1 MSLSRL
7 KEVIIAYTTF
17 GGELDFPSHVL
28 VRGVAAIGALVVF
41 RFRVIGVQ
49 ISHSIQA
56 YIVLGVGFLLSLAFL
71 LYFLR
76 EAAKYTTNERI
87 RRRTGIL
94 ASALLYLGL
103 GGIAVLLLYPTLN
116 SLRATPLEYSLVE
129 VAAGGN
135 ILSIA
140 TLLTIIWNR
149 RTLKTRYPGLQSVKD
164 RFSDET
170 GQALDRIQTT
180 IEGIGHIPRPE
191 TDHALKRLESGDNV
205 PVTGEGGVGKSG
217 VLAGVTEAWKEDI
230 LLIDASRHST
240 VRNDAELS
248 TALGFDDGIERPI
261 TQVAVDNHVLVIV
274 DQLDDIDR
282 EAGNIYRDFLLDAA
296 ELENVAVAF
305 ACRDHD
311 LDARPEYEPLAN
323 AESFTA
329 PVTIGLL
336 RPGDAEDHI
345 RNVINDDP
353 SDELIQLGRKI
364 ENLDIISQL
373 ARDGVDFSGVTGD
386 VSLWDK
392 FREQLGRENHP
403 DDGTR
408 SGDDIIERLTAYAA
422 EAIEDQS
429 DGLNIFSVGT
439 SRDWI
444 DRRLINKGVIEVAT
458 DRPGNRKYRFRH
470 LDFQRYLY
478 AWNAVQENR
487 TIQEVTSQLDER
499 LGKDVFRFMLV
510 LYMRSEGVTTDQIG
524 DIPVDSDTADHAQQ
538 FLEEMLDDEE
548 GLGDYTAKTILDE
561 IRTWDISSNDEF
573 AHLIL
578 DNLQNRETL
587 YNYFFDDAT
596 DVSWAETLHERGD
609 YTDPPDVLLGYLRDL
624 APYHPE
630 TVADFIRSIDTEDR
644 HSLALVVT
652 VIRELPFD
660 TAADL
665 VDVVTAS
672 ITASPPDW
680 HGFQATE
687 LLQELIEAGETEA
700 GLDLLD
706 ALLRPR
712 RPTSEEPN
720 NVQSVT
726 RLHSLESVLE
736 DTLETLVRAEG
747 NQAIDVLE
755 TRLRDAVTTEAEI
768 RDRDPN
774 AVVGPITTSIAGTD
788 VTNETTTDFKTFL
801 IQTHR
806 KAVDHWIEE
815 DPDDGARAELPTR
828 YLDDI
833 TVFRRLG
840 LYLLK
845 EHKDHYP
852 DLVTEELLDETNYG
866 EVLIKEDFLRL
877 LRDGID
883 VLSDEDRRQVIDII
897 TDVPVQESLE
907 DAAAD
912 RSERTDEY
920 TADEL
925 ADIAI
930 NRWRRDRLWLI
941 RDRLSDEHDDELRR
955 LIDDYGEP
963 DNVLS
968 LVNTRGGFVSQESP
982 LTEEE
987 IWQEPPADLIDYCID
1002 EPFET
1007 TGWNERDGGGL
1018 AEVSPRGLAEA
1029 VTPRIIQELDEFQH
1043 EIPRLRNASSIYVTE
1058 LLRGLRDKIDDDPE
1072 ALPPDLPWTPMLDL
1086 CETVAANPD
1095 EWSESARINVARL
1108 FRSAYSTSDLESVL
1122 DYNDR
1127 IKDILFTQLEDPHPT
1142 EEREHPPE
1150 GHAGYNNPAQT
1161 AINAV
1166 RPLALAALIVYSVR
1180 LANLRGY
1187 EGYSQEDES
1196 AFDPD
1201 VREKIERAIQDGSL
1215 STRSTI
1221 GRSLNTIWSFDHDLI
1236 LDNFD
1241 ILFPRNQTIQAKNR
1255 FTAAWDAYLAFNAP
1269 HETLFR
1275 HLRPCYRHGIDLI
1288 AANENT
1294 ATRDVERG
1302 LARHLLI
1309 TYLDGSEDITD
1320 PQSLL
1325 TYFYAKEDPDLARQA
1340 AWQLWRWGEDN
1351 EEFRDD
1357 WPKVRKLWEWRLG
1370 QVDDPD
1376 AYAAEFQ
1383 WFVDWLPLVADRSG
1397 FQELTPL
1404 LLDTAPFIARER
1416 RAWETTESYLAD
1428 HADDFPA
1435 TAIEV
1440 YTELLAQDSR
1450 LNGISFTETTASVLE
1465 PALDEGPDT
1474 RRAALDIAEAYFAD
1488 GDATAEQHLD
1498 EHT

>member
-1 MSLSRL
+1 MCFSRL
-7 KEVIIAYTTF
+7 KEAVIAYTTF

-28 VRGVAAIGALVVF
+28 VRGTAAIGALVVF

-49 ISHSIQA
+49 IAHSIQA
-56 YIVLGVGFLLSLAFL
+56 YIVLVAGVLISLVLL
-71 LYFLR
+71 LYFLHD
-76 EAAKYTTNERI
+76 AAQYTTNERI
-87 RRRTGIL
+87 RKRTGIL
-94 ASALLYLGL
+94 TSALLYLGM
-103 GGIAVLLLYPTLN
+103 GGIAVLFLYPTLN
-116 SLRATPLEYSLVE
+116 SLRTTPLEYSLVE

-149 RTLKTRYPGLQSVKD
+149 RTLKSRYAGLQSVKD
-164 RFSDET
+164 RFFEET
-170 GQALDRIQTT
+170 SQALDRIQTT
-180 IEGIGHIPRPE
+180 IQGLGHIPRPE
-191 TDHALKRLESGDNV
+191 TDRVLARLNSGDNV

-217 VLAGVTEAWKEDI
+217 VLAGVTEAWEEDV

-240 VRNDAELS
+240 IRNDAELS
-248 TALGFDDGIERPI
+248 TALGFDDWIERPVK
-261 TQVAVDNHVLVIV
+261 QVAVDNHVLVIV

-282 EAGNIYRDFLLDAA
+282 KAGNIYRDFLLKTA

-311 LDARPEYEPLAN
+311 LNARPEYEALAN
-323 AESFTA
+323 AESFTNRE
-329 PVTIGLL
+329 TIGLL
-336 RPGDAEDHI
+336 RPADAEDHI
-345 RNVINDDP
+345 RNLIDEDP
-353 SDELIQLGRKI
+353 SDDLIQLGRKI

-408 SGDDIIERLTAYAA
+408 SGDDIIERLTAYAT

-510 LYMRSEGVTTDQIG
+510 LYMRSEGTTTDQIG
-524 DIPVDSDTADHAQQ
+524 DIPVDSDTEDHAQQ

-561 IRTWDISSNDEF
+561 IRTWDISSNNEF

-587 YNYFFDDAT
+587 YNYFFDEAT
-596 DVSWAETLHERGD
+596 DVSWAEILHERGG
-609 YTDPPDVLLGYLRDL
+609 YTDPPDILLGYIREL

-630 TVADFIRSIDTEDR
+630 TVADIIRSIETEDR

-706 ALLRPR
+706 ALLQPR
-712 RPTSEEPN
+712 QPTSEEPN

-726 RLHSLESVLE
+726 RLHSLESALE
-736 DTLETLVRAEG
+736 DTLETLVQAEG
-747 NQAIDVLE
+747 DQAIDVLE
-755 TRLRDAVTTEAEI
+755 TRLREAVTMEAKI

-788 VTNETTTDFKTFL
+788 VTNETTTDFKIFL
-801 IQTHR
+801 IQAHR

-815 DPDDGARAELPTR
+815 EPDDGARAELLTR

-845 EHKDHYP
+845 EHKNHYP
-852 DLVTEELLDETNYG
+852 DLVTEELLNEPNYG
-866 EVLIKEDFLRL
+866 EVATKEDFLRL
-877 LRDGID
+877 LRDGIG
-883 VLSDEDRRQVIDII
+883 VLSDEDRRQVINII

-912 RSERTDEY
+912 RSERSDEY

-941 RDRLSDEHDDELRR
+941 RDWLSDEHDNELHH

-987 IWQEPPADLIDYCID
+987 IWQESPADLIDYCID
-1002 EPFET
+1002 EPFEA

-1018 AEVSPRGLAEA
+1018 AEVSPRGLSKA

-1072 ALPPDLPWTPMLDL
+1072 ALPPDLPWTPILDL
-1086 CETVAANPD
+1086 CETVAAKPD

-1127 IKDILFTQLEDPHPT
+1127 IKEILFTQLEDPHPT

-1166 RPLALAALIVYSVR
+1166 RPLALAALIMYSVR
-1180 LANLRGY
+1180 IANLRGY
-1187 EGYSQEDES
+1187 EGYSEEGES

-1236 LDNFD
+1236 LANFD
-1241 ILFPRNQTIQAKNR
+1241 KLFPRNQTIQAKNR
-1255 FTAAWDAYLAFNAP
+1255 FTATWDAYLAFNPP
-1269 HETLFR
+1269 HETMFR

-1309 TYLDGSEDITD
+1309 TYLDGSEALTD

-1351 EEFRDD
+1351 EEIRDD
-1357 WPKVRKLWEWRLG
+1357 WPKVRKLWEWRLD

-1383 WFVDWLPLVADRSG
+1383 WFVDWLPLVADRGG

-1404 LLDTAPFIARER
+1404 LLATAPFIARER
-1416 RAWETTESYLAD
+1416 RAWDTTESYLAD
-1428 HADDFPA
+1428 HADDHAA

-1440 YTELLAQDSR
+1440 YSELMAQDSR
-1450 LNGISFTETTASVLE
+1450 PNGISFTDTTASILE
-1465 PALDEGPDT
+1465 PALDAGPDT
-1474 RRAALDIAEAYFAD
+1474 RRVAFDIAEAYFAD
-1488 GDATAEQHLD
+1488 GYDTAEQFLD

>member
-1 MSLSRL
+1 MFLSRL
-7 KEVIIAYTTF
+7 KEVIIEYLTF
-17 GGELDFPSHVL
+17 GGELDFPSHVF
-28 VRGVAAIGALVVF
+28 VRGIAAIGVLVVF
-41 RFRVIGVQ
+41 RFRVIGDE
-49 ISHSIQA
+49 ISHSLQA
-56 YIVLGVGFLLSLAFL
+56 FIVLGAGSLLSLALL
-71 LYFLR
+71 LYFLHD
-76 EAAKYTTNERI
+76 AAQYTTSKRN

-94 ASALLYLGL
+94 ASAALYLGL
-103 GGIAVLLLYPTLN
+103 GSIVILLLYPTLN
-116 SLRATPLEYSLVE
+116 SLRTTPLEYSLVE
-129 VAAGGN
+129 AAAGIN
-135 ILSIA
+135 ILTIS

-149 RTLKTRYPGLQSVKD
+149 RTLKSRHPSLQSVKD
-164 RFSDET
+164 RLSEET
-170 GQALDRIQTT
+170 AQAIDRIQTT
-180 IEGIGHIPRPE
+180 IEGIGHIDRPE
-191 TDHALKRLESGDNV
+191 ADRVSNRLESGDNV

-217 VLAGVTEAWKEDI
+217 VLAGVTEEWEGDI
-230 LLIDASRHST
+230 LFIDASRHST
-240 VRNDAELS
+240 VRSDAELS
-248 TALGFDDGIERPI
+248 TALGFDDGVERPI
-261 TQVAVDNHVLVIV
+261 KQLAVSNHLLVIV

-282 EAGNIYRDFLLDAA
+282 EAGNIYRDFILEVA
-296 ELENVAVAF
+296 ELENVAVTF

-311 LDARPEYEPLAN
+311 LDARPEYEPLAK
-323 AESFTA
+323 AESFA
-329 PVTIGLL
+329 SPVSIGLL
-336 RPGDAEDHI
+336 RSTDAEGYI
-345 RNVINDDP
+345 RNLIDNDP
-353 SDELIQLGRKI
+353 SDDLVQLGRKI

-373 ARDGVDFSGVTGD
+373 AQEGVDFSGVTGD

-392 FREQLGRENHP
+392 FRKHLGRENHP

-408 SGDDIIERLTAYAA
+408 SGDDIIERLTAYAT

-439 SRDWI
+439 SQDWI

-458 DRPGNRKYRFRH
+458 DRPGHRKYRFRH

-478 AWNAVQENR
+478 AWNVVQENR

-510 LYMRSEGVTTDQIG
+510 LYMQSEGSTTDQIG
-524 DIPVDSDTADHAQQ
+524 DISVDSDTADHAQQ

-561 IRTWDISSNDEF
+561 IRTWDISGNDEF
-573 AHLIL
+573 VHLIL

-587 YNYFFDDAT
+587 YNYFFDSAT
-596 DVSWAETLHERGD
+596 DVSWAEALHKRGE
-609 YTDPPDVLLGYLRDL
+609 YNDPPDVLLGYLRDL

-630 TVADFIRSIDTEDR
+630 TVADIIRSIDTEDR
-644 HSLALVVT
+644 HSLGLVVT

-665 VDVVTAS
+665 VDAVTAS
-672 ITASPPDW
+672 ITISPPDW

-706 ALLRPR
+706 ALLQPR
-712 RPTSEEPN
+712 QPTSEEPN

-726 RLHSLESVLE
+726 RLHSLESALE
-736 DTLETLVRAEG
+736 NTLETLVRAEG
-747 NQAIDVLE
+747 DQAIEVIE
-755 TRLRDAVTTEAEI
+755 GRLREAVTTEAEI
-768 RDRDPN
+768 RGQEPN

-806 KAVDHWIEE
+806 KAVEHWIEE
-815 DPDDGARAELPTR
+815 EPDDGDRIELLTR

-845 EHKDHYP
+845 EHKDQYP
-852 DLVTEELLDETNYG
+852 KLVADELLDETNYG
-866 EVLIKEDFLRL
+866 EVWTKEDFLRL

-883 VLSDEDRRQVIDII
+883 VLSDDDRRQVIDII

-907 DAAAD
+907 DAAAG

-941 RDRLSDEHDDELRR
+941 KDWLPDEHADDLRR

-968 LVNTRGGFVSQESP
+968 LVNTSGGFVSQESP

-987 IWQEPPADLIDYCID
+987 IWQESPADLIDYCID
-1002 EPFET
+1002 EPFEA
-1007 TGWNERDGGGL
+1007 TGWNERNGGGL

-1029 VTPRIIQELDEFQH
+1029 VTPRILQELDEFRH
-1043 EIPRLRNASSIYVTE
+1043 EIPRLRNAPSIYVTE
-1058 LLRGLRDKIDDDPE
+1058 LLRGLRDKIDDDLE
-1072 ALPPDLPWTPMLDL
+1072 ALPRDLPWTPILDL
-1086 CETVAANPD
+1086 CEAVATNPD
-1095 EWSESARINVARL
+1095 EWSESARMNVARL
-1108 FRSAYSTSDLESVL
+1108 FRTTYSNSDLESVL
-1122 DYNDR
+1122 DHNVR
-1127 IKDILFTQLEDPHPT
+1127 IKEILFTQLEDPDPT
-1142 EEREHPPE
+1142 EQREHPPE
-1150 GHAGYNNPAQT
+1150 GHAGYNNPAQI
-1161 AINAV
+1161 AINSV
-1166 RPLALAALIVYSVR
+1166 RPLALAALITYSVR
-1180 LANLRGY
+1180 IANLREY
-1187 EGYSQEDES
+1187 EGYSEEDES

-1201 VREKIERAIQDGSL
+1201 VRERIEREIQDGSL

-1236 LDNFD
+1236 LDNFET
-1241 ILFPRNQTIQAKNR
+1241 LFPRNQTIQAKNR
-1255 FTAAWDAYLAFNAP
+1255 FTAAWDAYLAFNPP
-1269 HETLFR
+1269 HETMFH

-1288 AANENT
+1288 VANENT

-1309 TYLDGSEDITD
+1309 TYLDGSEDLTD
-1320 PQSLL
+1320 PQSILS
-1325 TYFYAKEDPDLARQA
+1325 YFYAEENPDLSRQA
-1340 AWQLWRWGEDN
+1340 AWQLWRWGQDN
-1351 EEFRDD
+1351 EEIRDD
-1357 WPKVRKLWEWRLG
+1357 WPKVRTLWEWRLD
-1370 QVDDPD
+1370 QVSDPD

-1383 WFVDWLPLVADRSG
+1383 WFVDWLPLISNRASIH
-1397 FQELTPL
+1397 ELTPI

-1428 HADDFPA
+1428 HAYDHPA
-1435 TAIEV
+1435 TAIEI
-1440 YTELLAQDSR
+1440 YTELMAQDSR
-1450 LNGISFTETTASVLE
+1450 PNGISFSDPTASILE
-1465 PALDEGPDT
+1465 LALDEDPDT
-1474 RRAALDIAEAYFAD
+1474 RRAALDIAEAYFAE
-1488 GDATAEQHLD
+1488 GDDTAEQFLD

>member
-1 MSLSRL
+1 MCLSRL

-28 VRGVAAIGALVVF
+28 VRGTAAIGALVVF
-41 RFRVIGVQ
+41 RFRVIGIQ

-56 YIVLGVGFLLSLAFL
+56 YLVLGAGFILSLVFL
-71 LYFLR
+71 LYFLQD
-76 EAAKYTTNERI
+76 AAQYTTNERV
-87 RRRTGIL
+87 RKRTGIL

-103 GGIAVLLLYPTLN
+103 SSIVVLLLYPTLN
-116 SLRATPLEYSLVE
+116 SLRTTPLEYSLIE

-149 RTLKTRYPGLQSVKD
+149 RTLKSRYPGLQSVKD
-164 RFSDET
+164 RFSEET
-170 GQALDRIQTT
+170 SQALERIQTT
-180 IEGIGHIPRPE
+180 IKGIGHIPRPE
-191 TDHALKRLESGDNV
+191 TDHVMDRLESGDNV
-205 PVTGEGGVGKSG
+205 PLTGEGGVGKSG
-217 VLAGVTEAWKEDI
+217 VLAGVTEAWEEDV
-230 LLIDASRHST
+230 LFIDASRHST
-240 VRNDAELS
+240 VRNVVELS
-248 TALGFDDGIERPI
+248 TGLGFDDGIERPI

-282 EAGNIYRDFLLDAA
+282 EAANIYRDFILKAA

-311 LDARPEYEPLAN
+311 LNARPEYEPLAS

-336 RPGDAEDHI
+336 RPSDAEDHI
-345 RNVINDDP
+345 RDLIDDDP
-353 SDELIQLGRKI
+353 SDELVQLGRKI

-373 ARDGVDFSGVTGD
+373 AQDGVDFSGVTGD
-386 VSLWDK
+386 VSLWDE

-408 SGDDIIERLTAYAA
+408 SGDDVIERLTAYAT

-439 SRDWI
+439 SQDWI

-499 LGKDVFRFMLV
+499 LGKDVFRFMLI
-510 LYMRSEGVTTDQIG
+510 LYMRSEGATTDQIG
-524 DIPVDSDTADHAQQ
+524 DIPGGSDTADHAQQ

-561 IRTWDISSNDEF
+561 IRTWDISDNDEF

-578 DNLQNRETL
+578 DNLQNRGTL
-587 YNYFFDDAT
+587 YNYFFDSAT
-596 DVSWAETLHERGD
+596 DVSWAETLHERGE

-624 APYHPE
+624 APYHPKI
-630 TVADFIRSIDTEDR
+630 VADIIRSTDTEDR

-665 VDVVTAS
+665 VDVVTES
-672 ITASPPDW
+672 IAVSPPDW
-680 HGFQATE
+680 HSFQATE
-687 LLQELIEAGETEA
+687 LLQEIIEGGETEA

-706 ALLRPR
+706 ALLQPR

-726 RLHSLESVLE
+726 RLHSLESALE

-747 NQAIDVLE
+747 GQAIDVLE
-755 TRLRDAVTTEAEI
+755 ARLREAVIMEGEI

-788 VTNETTTDFKTFL
+788 LTNQTTTDFKTFL

-806 KAVDHWIEE
+806 EAVDHWIEE
-815 DPDDGARAELPTR
+815 NPDDDARTELLTR

-845 EHKDHYP
+845 EHRDHYSN
-852 DLVTEELLDETNYG
+852 LVAEELLDETNYG
-866 EVLIKEDFLRL
+866 DVLTKEDFLRL

-930 NRWRRDRLWLI
+930 HRWRRDRLWLI
-941 RDRLSDEHDDELRR
+941 RDWLPDEHDDDLRR

-968 LVNTRGGFVSQESP
+968 LVNTRSGFVSQESP

-987 IWQEPPADLIDYCID
+987 IWQESPADLIDYCID
-1002 EPFET
+1002 EPFEA
-1007 TGWNERDGGGL
+1007 TGWNEREEGGL

-1029 VTPRIIQELDEFQH
+1029 VTPRILEELAEFQH

-1058 LLRGLRDKIDDDPE
+1058 VLRGLRDKIDDNPE
-1072 ALPPDLPWTPMLDL
+1072 ALPQDLPWTPILDL
-1086 CETVAANPD
+1086 CEGVATNPD

-1108 FRSAYSTSDLESVL
+1108 FQSAYSNSDLESVL
-1122 DYNDR
+1122 DHNDR
-1127 IKDILFTQLEDPHPT
+1127 IKEILFTQLKDPHPT

-1150 GHAGYNNPAQT
+1150 GHAGYNNPAQI

-1166 RPLALAALIVYSVR
+1166 RPLALAALIGYSVR
-1180 LANLRGY
+1180 IANLRGY
-1187 EGYSQEDES
+1187 EGYSEEGES

-1201 VREKIERAIQDGSL
+1201 VREKMERAIQDGSL

-1241 ILFPRNQTIQAKNR
+1241 TLFPRNQTIQAKNR
-1255 FTAAWDAYLAFNAP
+1255 FSAVWDAYLAFNGP
-1269 HETLFR
+1269 HETMFQ
-1275 HLRPCYRHGIDLI
+1275 HLRPCYRLGIDLI

-1309 TYLDGSEDITD
+1309 TYLDDAEDLAD

-1351 EEFRDD
+1351 EETREN
-1357 WPKVRKLWEWRLG
+1357 WPKVRTLWEWRLD
-1370 QVDDPD
+1370 QIDDPE

-1383 WFVDWLPLVADRSG
+1383 WFVEWLPLIADRAG
-1397 FQELTPL
+1397 FQELNPL
-1404 LLDTAPFIARER
+1404 LLDTAPLIAQER
-1416 RAWETTESYLAD
+1416 RAWETTETYLAN
-1428 HADDFPA
+1428 HADDHPA
-1435 TAIEV
+1435 SAIDV
-1440 YTELLAQDSR
+1440 YTELMAQDSR
-1450 LNGISFTETTASVLE
+1450 PNGISFTDTTASILE
-1465 PALDEGPDT
+1465 PGLDEEPDT
-1474 RRAALDIAEAYFAD
+1474 RRAALDIAEEYFAE
-1488 GDATAEQHLD
+1488 GDNTAEQFLD
-1498 EHT
+1498 DHT

>member
-1 MSLSRL
+1 MFLSRL

-28 VRGVAAIGALVVF
+28 VRGIAAISALVVF

-49 ISHSIQA
+49 ISNSVQA
-56 YIVLGVGFLLSLAFL
+56 YIVLGTGFLLSLAFL
-71 LYFLR
+71 LYFLHD
-76 EAAKYTTNERI
+76 ATQYTINDRI
-87 RRRTGIL
+87 RRRTGIF

-103 GGIAVLLLYPTLN
+103 GSIVILLLYPTLN
-116 SLRATPLEYSLVE
+116 FLRTAPLEYSLVE

-135 ILSIA
+135 ILSIS

-149 RTLKTRYPGLQSVKD
+149 RTLKSRYPGIQSVKN

-170 GQALDRIQTT
+170 DQALERIQTT
-180 IEGIGHIPRPE
+180 IDGIGHISRPE
-191 TDHALKRLESGDNV
+191 TDHVLERLESGDNV

-217 VLAGVTEAWKEDI
+217 VVAGVTEAWEEDV
-230 LLIDASRHST
+230 LFIDASRHST

-248 TALGFDDGIERPI
+248 TEIGFDDEIERPL
-261 TQVAVDNHVLVIV
+261 TQVAVNNHALVIV

-282 EAGNIYRDFLLDAA
+282 EAGNIYRDFLLKITG
-296 ELENVAVAF
+296 LENVVVAF

-323 AESFTA
+323 TEYFTA

-345 RNVINDDP
+345 RDLIDDDP
-353 SDELIQLGRKI
+353 SDELVQLGRKI

-408 SGDDIIERLTAYAA
+408 SGDDIIERLTTYAT

-439 SRDWI
+439 SHDWI
-444 DRRLINKGVIEVAT
+444 DRRLINKGIIEVAT

-487 TIQEVTSQLDER
+487 TIQEVTSQVDER

-510 LYMRSEGVTTDQIG
+510 LYMRSEGGTTDQIG

-561 IRTWDISSNDEF
+561 IRTWDISGNDEF

-578 DNLQNRETL
+578 DKLQNRETL
-587 YNYFFDDAT
+587 YNYFFDDTT

-609 YTDPPDVLLGYLRDL
+609 YTDPPDVLLGYLRAL
-624 APYHPE
+624 APYHPK
-630 TVADFIRSIDTEDR
+630 TVATIIRSIDTEDR

-665 VDVVTAS
+665 VDVVTTS
-672 ITASPPDW
+672 ITESPPDW
-680 HGFQATE
+680 HGFQVTE
-687 LLQELIEAGETEA
+687 LLQELIEAGETED

-706 ALLRPR
+706 ALLQPR
-712 RPTSEEPN
+712 QPVSEESN

-726 RLHSLESVLE
+726 RVHSLESALQ
-736 DTLETLVRAEG
+736 DTLEILVRAEDD
-747 NQAIDVLE
+747 QAIDILE
-755 TRLRDAVTTEAEI
+755 ARLREAITMESEI

-774 AVVGPITTSIAGTD
+774 AVGGPIMTSIAGTD
-788 VTNETTTDFKTFL
+788 ITKQTNTDFKTFL

-806 KAVDHWIEE
+806 KAVDHWLEE
-815 DPDDGARAELPTR
+815 DPDDDARTELLTR

-833 TVFRRLG
+833 TVFRRIG

-845 EHKDHYP
+845 EYRDHYP
-852 DLVTEELLDETNYG
+852 ELVAEELLDETNYG
-866 EVLIKEDFLRL
+866 EFMTKEDFLRL
-877 LRDGID
+877 LRDGFD
-883 VLSDEDRRQVIDII
+883 VLSDEDRRHVVDII

-907 DAAAD
+907 DAAVN

-925 ADIAI
+925 AAIAI
-930 NRWRRDRLWLI
+930 DRWRRDRLWLI
-941 RDRLSDEHDDELRR
+941 RDLLPDDHEDNLQR
-955 LIDDYGEP
+955 LIDEYGEP
-963 DNVLS
+963 DNVVS
-968 LVNTRGGFVSQESP
+968 FMNARSGVVSQESP
-982 LTEEE
+982 LTEDE
-987 IWQEPPADLIDYCID
+987 IWQESPADLINYCID
-1002 EPFET
+1002 EPFEA
-1007 TGWNERDGGGL
+1007 TGWNERDGGGF

-1029 VTPRIIQELDEFQH
+1029 VIPRILQELNEFQQ
-1043 EIPRLRNASSIYVTE
+1043 EIPRLRNASSIYATE
-1058 LLRGLRDKIDDDPE
+1058 LLRGLRDRIDDDPE
-1072 ALPPDLPWTPMLDL
+1072 ALPQDLPWTPILDL
-1086 CETVAANPD
+1086 CESIAANPD

-1108 FRSAYSTSDLESVL
+1108 FRSAYSASDLESIL
-1122 DYNDR
+1122 DHNDR
-1127 IKDILFTQLEDPHPT
+1127 IKEILFTQLEDPDPT

-1150 GHAGYNNPAQT
+1150 GHAGYNNPT
-1161 AINAV
+1161 HIAINAV
-1166 RPLALAALIVYSVR
+1166 RPLALTALIMYSVR
-1180 LANLRGY
+1180 IANLHGY
-1187 EGYSQEDES
+1187 EGYSEEDES

-1201 VREKIERAIQDGSL
+1201 VRKKIERAIQEGSL

-1221 GRSLNTIWSFDHDLI
+1221 GQSLNTIWNFDHDLI

-1241 ILFPRNQTIQAKNR
+1241 TLFPRNQSIQAKNR
-1255 FTAAWDAYLAFNAP
+1255 FSAVWDAYLAFNAP
-1269 HETLFR
+1269 HETMFR

-1288 AANENT
+1288 TANENT

-1302 LARHLLI
+1302 LARHLFI
-1309 TYLDGSEDITD
+1309 TYLDGSEDLAD

-1325 TYFYAKEDPDLARQA
+1325 TYFYAKESPDLARQA
-1340 AWQLWRWGEDN
+1340 AWQLWRWAEDN
-1351 EEFRDD
+1351 DEIRDD
-1357 WPKVRKLWEWRLG
+1357 WPKVRALWEWRLD

-1383 WFVDWLPLVADRSG
+1383 WFVDWLPHIADRVD
-1397 FQELTPL
+1397 FHKLTPL
-1404 LLDTAPFIARER
+1404 LLDSSPFIARER
-1416 RAWETTESYLAD
+1416 RAWETIESYLAD
-1428 HADDFPA
+1428 HADEHSA
-1435 TAIEV
+1435 TAINI
-1440 YTELLAQDSR
+1440 YTELMAQDSR
-1450 LNGISFTETTASVLE
+1450 PNGISFTDTTASILE
-1465 PALDEGPDT
+1465 PALDEKIDT
-1474 RRAALDIAEAYFAD
+1474 RRAALDIAETYFAD
-1488 GDATAEQHLD
+1488 GDNTAEQFLD
-1498 EHT
+1498 KHT

>member
-1 MSLSRL
+1 MSLSRF
-7 KEVIIAYTTF
+7 KNAIIAYTTF

-28 VRGVAAIGALVVF
+28 VRGTAAIGALVVF

-49 ISHSIQA
+49 IAHSIQA
-56 YIVLGVGFLLSLAFL
+56 YIVLGATFLLSLVLL
-71 LYFLR
+71 LYFLHD
-76 EAAKYTTNERI
+76 AAQYTTNERI
-87 RRRTGIL
+87 RNRTGIL
-94 ASALLYLGL
+94 TSALLYLGL
-103 GGIAVLLLYPTLN
+103 SSIAILFIYPILN
-116 SLRATPLEYSLVE
+116 SLRTTPLEYSLVE

-149 RTLKTRYPGLQSVKD
+149 RTLKSRYPGLQSVKD
-164 RFSDET
+164 RFSEET
-170 GQALDRIQTT
+170 SQALDRIQTT
-180 IEGIGHIPRPE
+180 IEGIGHVPRTE
-191 TDHALKRLESGDNV
+191 KDHILERLESGDNV

-217 VLAGVTEAWKEDI
+217 VLAGVTEAWEEDV

-240 VRNDAELS
+240 IRNDAELS
-248 TALGFDDGIERPI
+248 TALGFDDGVERPI
-261 TQVAVDNHVLVIV
+261 TQIAVDNHVLVIV

-282 EAGNIYRDFLLDAA
+282 EAGNIYRDFLLEAA
-296 ELENVAVAF
+296 ELDNVAVGF
-305 ACRDHD
+305 ACRNHD

-336 RPGDAEDHI
+336 RPGDAENHI

-364 ENLDIISQL
+364 ENIDIISQL
-373 ARDGVDFSGVTGD
+373 SQDGVDFSGITGD

-392 FREQLGRENHP
+392 FLEQLGRENHP

-408 SGDDIIERLTAYAA
+408 SGDDIIERLTHYAT

-429 DGLNIFSVGT
+429 DGLSIFSVGT
-439 SRDWI
+439 SQDWI
-444 DRRLINKGVIEVAT
+444 DRRLINKGVIEVAA

-487 TIQEVTSQLDER
+487 AIQEVTSQLDER
-499 LGKDVFRFMLV
+499 LGKDIFRFMLV
-510 LYMRSEGVTTDQIG
+510 LYMRSDGTTTDQIG
-524 DIPVDSDTADHAQQ
+524 DIPVDSDTADHARQ
-538 FLEEMLDDEE
+538 FLEEMLDDEK

-573 AHLIL
+573 AYLIL

-587 YNYFFDDAT
+587 YDYFFDSAT
-596 DVSWAETLHERGD
+596 DVSWADTLHERGD

-630 TVADFIRSIDTEDR
+630 TVADIIRSIDTENR

-652 VIRELPFD
+652 IIRELPFD

-665 VDVVTAS
+665 VDVVTDS

-687 LLQELIEAGETEA
+687 LLQELIEAGETDA
-700 GLDLLD
+700 GLELLD
-706 ALLRPR
+706 ALLQPR

-726 RLHSLESVLE
+726 RLHGLESALE
-736 DTLETLVRAEG
+736 DTLETLVWAEG
-747 NQAIDVLE
+747 GQAIDVLE
-755 TRLRDAVTTEAEI
+755 ARLREAVTKEAEI
-768 RDRDPN
+768 RDQNPN

-788 VTNETTTDFKTFL
+788 VTNETTTDLKTFL

-806 KAVDHWIEE
+806 KAVDHWIKEG
-815 DPDDGARAELPTR
+815 PDDDARAQLLTR

-845 EHKDHYP
+845 EYKNHYP
-852 DLVTEELLDETNYG
+852 NLVAKELLDETNYG
-866 EVLIKEDFLRL
+866 EVLTKEDFLRL
-877 LRDGID
+877 LRDGFD
-883 VLSDEDRRQVIDII
+883 VLSDEGRREVIGII
-897 TDVPVQESLE
+897 TDVPIQESLA
-907 DAAAD
+907 DTAAD

-941 RDRLSDEHDDELRR
+941 RDWLSDEHDDEFRR
-955 LIDDYGEP
+955 LIENYGEP

-968 LVNTRGGFVSQESP
+968 LVNARGGFVSQESP

-987 IWQEPPADLIDYCID
+987 IWQETPADLIDYCID
-1002 EPFET
+1002 EPFEA
-1007 TGWNERDGGGL
+1007 TGWNERGSGGL
-1018 AEVSPRGLAEA
+1018 AEVSAHGLAEA

-1043 EIPRLRNASSIYVTE
+1043 EISRLRNASSIYVTE
-1058 LLRGLRDKIDDDPE
+1058 LLRGLRDKIDDNPE
-1072 ALPPDLPWTPMLDL
+1072 ALPPDLPWAPILDL
-1086 CETVAANPD
+1086 FETVAANPD

-1108 FRSAYSTSDLESVL
+1108 FQSAYSTSDLESVL
-1122 DYNDR
+1122 KYNDR
-1127 IKDILFTQLEDPHPT
+1127 IKEILFTQLEDPHPT

-1166 RPLALAALIVYSVR
+1166 RPLALTALITYSIR
-1180 LANLRGY
+1180 IANLRGY
-1187 EGYSQEDES
+1187 EGYSEEDES

-1201 VREKIERAIQDGSL
+1201 VREKIERAIQNGSI

-1236 LDNFD
+1236 LNNFD
-1241 ILFPRNQTIQAKNR
+1241 ILFPRNQTIQAKNQ
-1255 FTAAWDAYLAFNAP
+1255 FTAAWDAYLAYNPP
-1269 HETLFR
+1269 HETMFR

-1302 LARHLLI
+1302 LAHHLLI
-1309 TYLDGSEDITD
+1309 TYLDGSEALTD
-1320 PQSLL
+1320 PQSLI
-1325 TYFYAKEDPDLARQA
+1325 TYFYAKDDPDLARQA

-1351 EEFRDD
+1351 EEVRDD
-1357 WPKVRKLWEWRLG
+1357 WPKIRELWEWRLD

-1376 AYAAEFQ
+1376 AYAVEFQ
-1383 WFVDWLPLVADRSG
+1383 WFVDWLPLVADRGG

-1416 RAWETTESYLAD
+1416 RAWGTTESYLAD
-1428 HADDFPA
+1428 HADDHTA
-1435 TAIEV
+1435 TAIKV
-1440 YTELLAQDSR
+1440 YTKLMAQDSR
-1450 LNGISFTETTASVLE
+1450 PNGISFTDTTARILE
-1465 PALDEGPDT
+1465 PALDEVPDT

-1488 GDATAEQHLD
+1488 GDDTAEQFLD